1 MNALA
6 VIALSKRLRTLIARG
21 SHRSELLETC
31 DLLDVAIES
40 PDTKTPAPPPAL
52 TPSLPPD
59 PPPESK
65 SEPSQPM
72 QSDGG
77 AGASLPSGWRVCR
90 PCNCTMLCY
99 GPDHLNSPVVW
110 RIRTGAYG
118 WTRIGGDGAE
128 GEAPTLLQAMCA
140 ALGIE
145 IRRAYP
151 FFVAVTTGDVM
162 KALVSR
168 MDASASREAC
178 ARLALERH
186 HAQQSAPA
194 VRAEADEL
202 RKAARELTAPMRAQI
217 DPVLRAFEADGI
229 VASAPPNQQRDR
241 HFDDVGSTLFAPDCK
256 CWPLSGGR
264 RQVNRWCS
272 LHAAEWQ
279 TFAEQSAG
287 ELDPRERGAR
297 VRTLLGSWRAE
308 DEALGTHPDGTSRAG
323 CDVCEGG
330 KR

>member
-40 PDTKTPAPPPAL
+40 PDTQTPAPPPAL

-65 SEPSQPM
+65 SETSQPM
-72 QSDGG
+72 QSEGG
-77 AGASLPSGWRVCR
+77 AGASLPSGWIAMSGHLRDGACLHSATGSQVR
-90 PCNCTMLCY
+90 
-99 GPDHLNSPVVW
+99 DHLTRGWFWVSGIDPCDGNECLSGRANS
-110 RIRTGAYG
+110 R
-118 WTRIGGDGAE
+118 D
-128 GEAPTLLQAMCA
+128 QAMCA

-145 IRRAYP
+145 LLDSPNTESGGWTRVWLCSLVTDSFGA
-151 FFVAVTTGDVM
+151 FVRFYDP
-162 KALVSR
+162 
-168 MDASASREAC
+168 DDC
-178 ARLALERH
+178 ARAALERY
-186 HAQQSAPA
+186 HAQQSKPSAPA
-194 VRAEADEL
+194 AEWPE
-202 RKAARELTAPMRAQI
+202 
-217 DPVLRAFEADGI
+217 
-229 VASAPPNQQRDR
+229 
-241 HFDDVGSTLFAPDCK
+241 CK
-256 CWPLSGGR
+256 CWQLPAGGR
-264 RQVNRWCS
+264 QANRWCS

-287 ELDPRERGAR
+287 ELDPRERG
-297 VRTLLGSWRAE
+297 V
-308 DEALGTHPDGTSRAG
+308 HPDGTSRAG